1 MIYILK
7 NLNIFVNKKNK
18 LLLYFLIFLSFVS
31 SFLEMISIGII
42 PLVISIYL
50 KTGFFYESLPTKI
63 LNYVDDLEVGNFLII
78 SSILIIVVFCLKN
91 FLLYQINKLY
101 LMILNNITAKTTIK
115 VYENFIKKDFVKFKR
130 YSLGEKLRD
139 LTTEANNS
147 TVAIMQVFLIIQD
160 ILTLTF
166 ILFLIFYSSS
176 NLILLLLFS
185 LFIIS
190 LIFMK
195 VYGNKLKNIGSAL
208 IASRKN
214 LFKQIYET
222 SNLIREI
229 KIYSNY
235 NFFLNK
241 FKIEHSK
248 LIQRNLRR
256 LLITSM
262 PKYFLEISTVIFIFL
277 IIYFEIEVEKKK
289 ISELITVLALLIISS
304 LRVLPIVNSSVQ
316 KISNLKTLNVSFS
329 LVLEIL
335 NSHQNNLDYP
345 TTIISNDSKNFDC
358 ILEFKEFSFNYG
370 KDVIFEKQ
378 NIKIFKQSIIGIY
391 GKSGG
396 GKSTVLDLLCGIIQP
411 SEGDIFFKN
420 NKVNQISDVDLNIAL
435 VSQNSQLLNLT
446 IAENIAFGVQKEKI
460 DRNSIQSII
469 ELVGLKD
476 FILNKKEGLDFI
488 IDDNSGNLSG
498 GQIQRLSIAR
508 ALYRQPELLLLD
520 EPTSSL
526 DEKNSK
532 NIKNLIY
539 NLRNLTRSIIIVSH
553 DKDLLDKC
561 DYIYEIKNN
570 KIILS

>member
-18 LLLYFLIFLSFVS
+18 LLLYFLIFLSFAS
-31 SFLEMISIGII
+31 SFLEMISIAII
-42 PLVISIYL
+42 PLIISIYL
-50 KTGFFYESLPTKI
+50 KTGFFYDNLPTKI
-63 LNYVDDLEVGNFLII
+63 LNYVDGSDVGNFLII
-78 SSILIIVVFCLKN
+78 SSISIIVVFCLKN
-91 FLLYQINKLY
+91 LLLYQIHKLY
-101 LMILNNITAKTTIK
+101 LITLNNITAKTTIK

-166 ILFLIFYSSS
+166 VLFLIFYSSS

-190 LIFMK
+190 LMFMK
-195 VYGNKLKNIGSAL
+195 IYGNKLKKIGHAL
-208 IASRKN
+208 VASRKN

-262 PKYFLEISTVIFIFL
+262 PKYFLEIGTVIFIFL
-277 IIYFEIEVEKKK
+277 IIYFEIEVEKKQ
-289 ISELITVLALLIISS
+289 ISKLIPTLALLIISS
-304 LRVLPIVNSSVQ
+304 LRVLPIVNSLVQ
-316 KISNLKTLNVSFS
+316 KISNSKTLNVSFK

-345 TTIISNDSKNFDC
+345 TMKILNNSKNYDC
-358 ILEFKEFSFNYG
+358 ILEFKEFSFNYE

-378 NIKIFKQSIIGIY
+378 SIKIFKQSIIGIY
-391 GKSGG
+391 GKSGE
-396 GKSTVLDLLCGIIQP
+396 GKSTALDLLCGIIQP
-411 SEGDIFFKN
+411 FEGNIFFKN
-420 NKVNQISDVDLNIAL
+420 NKINQISDVDLNIAL

-446 IAENIAFGVQKEKI
+446 IAENIAFGVSKQKI
-460 DRNSIQSII
+460 DRNSIKSII

-476 FILNKKEGLDFI
+476 FISSKKEGIDFI

-539 NLRNLTRSIIIVSH
+539 NLRSLTRSIIIVSH

-570 KIILS
+570 QIILS

>member
-195 VYGNKLKNIGSAL
+195 VYGNKLKNIGNAL

>member
-78 SSILIIVVFCLKN
+78 SSILIIVIFCLKN

-101 LMILNNITAKTTIK
+101 LVILNNITAKTTIK

-166 ILFLIFYSSS
+166 VLFLIFYSSS
-176 NLILLLLFS
+176 NLILLLFFS

-190 LIFMK
+190 LMFMK
-195 VYGNKLKNIGSAL
+195 IYGNKLKNIGRAL
-208 IASRKN
+208 VASRKN

-289 ISELITVLALLIISS
+289 ISELIPILALLIISS

-316 KISNLKTLNVSFS
+316 KISNLKTLNVSFK

-335 NSHQNNLDYP
+335 NSYQNNLDYP
-345 TTIISNDSKNFDC
+345 KTKILNDSKNFDC

-370 KDVIFEKQ
+370 KDIIFEKQ

-391 GKSGG
+391 GKSGE
-396 GKSTVLDLLCGIIQP
+396 GKSTILDLLCGIIQP
-411 SEGDIFFKN
+411 FEGDIFFKN

-435 VSQNSQLLNLT
+435 VSQNSQLLNLS
-446 IAENIAFGVQKEKI
+446 IAENIAFGVHKEKI

-469 ELVGLKD
+469 ESVGLKD
-476 FILNKKEGLDFI
+476 FILDKKEGLDFI

-539 NLRNLTRSIIIVSH
+539 NLRSLTRSIIIVSH

>member
-18 LLLYFLIFLSFVS
+18 LLLYFLIFLSFAS
-31 SFLEMISIGII
+31 SFLEMISIAII
-42 PLVISIYL
+42 PLIISIYL
-50 KTGFFYESLPTKI
+50 KTGFFYDNLPTKI
-63 LNYVDDLEVGNFLII
+63 LNYVDGSDVGNFLII
-78 SSILIIVVFCLKN
+78 SSISIIVVFCLKN
-91 FLLYQINKLY
+91 LLLYQIHKLY
-101 LMILNNITAKTTIK
+101 LITLNNITAKTTIK

-166 ILFLIFYSSS
+166 VLFLIFYSSS

-190 LIFMK
+190 LMFMK
-195 VYGNKLKNIGSAL
+195 IYGNKLKKIGHAL
-208 IASRKN
+208 VASRKN

-262 PKYFLEISTVIFIFL
+262 PKYFLEIGTVIFIFL
-277 IIYFEIEVEKKK
+277 IIYFEIEVEKKQ
-289 ISELITVLALLIISS
+289 ISKLIPTLALLIISS
-304 LRVLPIVNSSVQ
+304 LRVLPIVNSLVQ
-316 KISNLKTLNVSFS
+316 KISNSKTLNVSFK

-345 TTIISNDSKNFDC
+345 TMKILNNSKNYDC
-358 ILEFKEFSFNYG
+358 ILEFKEFSFNYE

-378 NIKIFKQSIIGIY
+378 SIKIFKQSIIGIY
-391 GKSGG
+391 GKSGE
-396 GKSTVLDLLCGIIQP
+396 GKSTALDLLCGIIQP
-411 SEGDIFFKN
+411 FEGNIFFKN
-420 NKVNQISDVDLNIAL
+420 NKINQISDVDLNIAL

-446 IAENIAFGVQKEKI
+446 IAENIAFGVSKQKI
-460 DRNSIQSII
+460 DRNSIKSII

-476 FILNKKEGLDFI
+476 FISSKKEGIDFI

-508 ALYRQPELLLLD
+508 ALYRNPELLLLD

-539 NLRNLTRSIIIVSH
+539 NLRSLTRSIIIVSH
-553 DKDLLDKC
+553 EKDLLDKC

>member
-78 SSILIIVVFCLKN
+78 SSILIIVIFCLKN

-101 LMILNNITAKTTIK
+101 LVILNNITAKTTIK

-166 ILFLIFYSSS
+166 VLFLIFYSSS

-190 LIFMK
+190 LMFMK
-195 VYGNKLKNIGSAL
+195 IYGNKLKNIGRAL
-208 IASRKN
+208 VASRKN

-289 ISELITVLALLIISS
+289 ISELIPILALLIISS

-316 KISNLKTLNVSFS
+316 KISNLKTLNVSFK

-335 NSHQNNLDYP
+335 NSYQNNLDYP
-345 TTIISNDSKNFDC
+345 KTKILNDSKNFDC

-370 KDVIFEKQ
+370 KDIIFEKQ

-391 GKSGG
+391 GKSGE
-396 GKSTVLDLLCGIIQP
+396 GKSTILDLLCGIIQP
-411 SEGDIFFKN
+411 FEGDIFFKN

-435 VSQNSQLLNLT
+435 VSQNSQLLNLS
-446 IAENIAFGVQKEKI
+446 IAENIAFGVHKEKI

-469 ELVGLKD
+469 ESVGLKD
-476 FILNKKEGLDFI
+476 FILDKKEGLDFI

-539 NLRNLTRSIIIVSH
+539 NLRSLTRSIIIVSH

>member
-1 MIYILK
+1 
-7 NLNIFVNKKNK
+7 
-18 LLLYFLIFLSFVS
+18 
-31 SFLEMISIGII
+31 
-42 PLVISIYL
+42 
-50 KTGFFYESLPTKI
+50 
-63 LNYVDDLEVGNFLII
+63 
-78 SSILIIVVFCLKN
+78 
-91 FLLYQINKLY
+91 
-101 LMILNNITAKTTIK
+101 
-115 VYENFIKKDFVKFKR
+115 
-130 YSLGEKLRD
+130 
-139 LTTEANNS
+139 
-147 TVAIMQVFLIIQD
+147 
-160 ILTLTF
+160 
-166 ILFLIFYSSS
+166 
-176 NLILLLLFS
+176 
-185 LFIIS
+185 
-190 LIFMK
+190 MK
-195 VYGNKLKNIGSAL
+195 VYGNKLKNIGNAL